1 MKHAF
6 SLVELSIVL
15 VILGLLTG
23 GILGGQAL
31 IRAAELRAVST
42 EYGRYAAAAMTFRDK
57 YFAVPG
63 DFRDATRFWGWQ
75 VNGSNCT
82 TNSSAAVNSAGAC
95 DGNGDGTILWDN
107 SGAVSTSREMHQ
119 FWRHL
124 ALAGLVEG
132 TYTGLAGPTTNS
144 ADVVPG
150 TNSPR
155 AKLANAGWGAAQTN
169 CGYGG
174 GCFTTMHIAN
184 GYPPYFMFG
193 RQWAGGGNVPGG
205 NVLKPEE
212 AWNIDT
218 KMDDGRPV
226 SGKIIPLYQNSTNL
240 CSTAASATDTSA
252 TYLLSSTTVGC
263 SLYFLNA
270 F

>member
-42 EYGRYAAAAMTFRDK
+42 EYSRYAAAAMTFRDK

-95 DGNGDGTILWDN
+95 DGNGDGILLWDN
-107 SGAVSTSREMHQ
+107 SGAVGTAREMHQ

-132 TYTGLAGPTTNS
+132 NFTGLGGPTLNS
-144 ADVVPG
+144 ADCVPG
-150 TNSPR
+150 TNCPQS
-155 AKLANAGWGAAQTN
+155 KMTNGGWGAAQQSCGMGTGCYINRYAATN
-169 CGYGG
+169 YPAY
-174 GCFTTMHIAN
+174 FT
-184 GYPPYFMFG
+184 FG
-193 RQWAGGGNVPGG
+193 RRPTSGGNTPIEIL
-205 NVLKPEE
+205 LKPEE

-218 KMDDGRPV
+218 KMDDGQPALGNVNAVWR
-226 SGKIIPLYQNSTNL
+226 GANWCT
-240 CSTAASATDTSA
+240 TSA
-252 TYLLSSTTVGC
+252 TNTDAAGTYNLSSSTIFC
-263 SLYFLNA
+263 ALYFLNA